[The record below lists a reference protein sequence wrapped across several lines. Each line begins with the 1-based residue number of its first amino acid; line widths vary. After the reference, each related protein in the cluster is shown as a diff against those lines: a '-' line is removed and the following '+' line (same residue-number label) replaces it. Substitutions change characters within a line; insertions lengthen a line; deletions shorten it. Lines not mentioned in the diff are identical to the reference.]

1 MSIYLQW
8 RSLQRLAR
16 KVQISDLKILHHR
29 DGLMAIH
36 KPYGLAVH
44 HGPKVKFSLVD
55 MFPEIEKQYDLP
67 KNSLALA
74 NRLDKNTS
82 GVLLLSY
89 DQDLANHIAE
99 LFKQRLIRKK
109 YLAILVG
116 HHKVNVGILSGS
128 FSEQK
133 DRKQYKQMVDQVKF
147 LITDYKHYDIFC
159 FCPFCL

>member
-16 KVQISDLKILHHR
+16 KVQISDLKVLHHK

-55 MFPEIEKQYDLP
+55 MFPEIEKLYDLP

-89 DQDLANHIAE
+89 EQEMANHIVE

-128 FSEQK
+128 FSEQQ
-133 DRKQYKQMVDQVKF
+133 DRKQYKQIVDQVSYIFYNSFNYVVF
-147 LITDYKHYDIFC
+147 LV
-159 FCPFCL
+159 

>member
-1 MSIYLQW
+1 
-8 RSLQRLAR
+8 
-16 KVQISDLKILHHR
+16 
-29 DGLMAIH
+29 MAIH

-55 MFPEIEKQYDLP
+55 MFPEIEKLYDLP

-89 DQDLANHIAE
+89 KQEMANHIVE

-128 FSEQK
+128 FSEQQ
-133 DRKQYKQMVDQVKF
+133 DRKQYKQIVDQVG
-147 LITDYKHYDIFC
+147 
-159 FCPFCL
+159 

>member
-16 KVQISDLKILHHR
+16 KVQISDLKVLHHK

-55 MFPEIEKQYDLP
+55 MFPEIEKLYDLP

-89 DQDLANHIAE
+89 KQEMANHIVE

-128 FSEQK
+128 FSEQQ
-133 DRKQYKQMVDQVKF
+133 DRKQYKQIVDQVSYIFYNSFNYVVF
-147 LITDYKHYDIFC
+147 LV
-159 FCPFCL
+159 

>member
-16 KVQISDLKILHHR
+16 KVQISDLKVLHHK
-29 DGLMAIH
+29 DGLMAMH

-44 HGPKVKFSLVD
+44 YGPKVKFSLVD
-55 MFPEIEKQYDLP
+55 MFPEIEKLYDLP

-89 DQDLANHIAE
+89 KQEMANHIVE

-128 FSEQK
+128 FSEQQ
-133 DRKQYKQMVDQVKF
+133 DRKQYKQIVDQVSYIFYNSFNYVVF
-147 LITDYKHYDIFC
+147 LV
-159 FCPFCL
+159 